1 MPDDLYIRW
10 KKENPDNDVGARA
23 IQDCGNKPV
32 WNNASIYMT
41 ERTANPPPIGYQ
53 ESIEPVV
60 GDTVKIWVQA
70 WSRGRNF
77 DPMAG
82 ARVKVQIWVWHSIA
96 GAAADVSQA
105 VFTASPS
112 TTKIVGASGTSLG
125 TPGVAAVDWDTGMA
139 RIDPTWVDPQTNKVH
154 FCIMANAYWD
164 GPAPPDGAEMT
175 SGWPDICNN
184 RRHGQKNINVK
195 AKGDEAVE
203 VPIQIGN
210 HNIEGEAEVY
220 RVEVIERIGAGLL
233 TQGLKTA
240 LLAQD
245 FVDLVGGRRVKPR
258 TIKATESDVEEGVV
272 PDLVV
277 PLESMTQARVRG
289 GGRLVLAEARRVQ
302 LRVPRTPTDEVELEG
317 RGGTGRRIAV
327 EMPRRGVTK
336 VVLRLGADRPD
347 SPGTTRIFDVVQRD
361 RNRRVVGGF
370 RAVTVQLP
378 R

>member
-1 MPDDLYIRW
+1 MADDLYIRW
-10 KKENPDNDVGARA
+10 KKENPDNDVGARP
-23 IQDCGNKPV
+23 IPDCGNKPV

-41 ERTANPPPIGYQ
+41 EATANPPPIGYQ
-53 ESIEPVV
+53 DAIEPVV
-60 GDTVKIWVQA
+60 GDTVKIWVQV

-77 DPMAG
+77 DPLPG
-82 ARVKVQIWVWHSIA
+82 ARVRAQIWVWHSIA
-96 GAAADVSQA
+96 GAPADVSQA

-125 TPGVAAVDWDTGMA
+125 TPGVAVVDWLTT
-139 RIDPTWVDPQTNKVH
+139 INDPSWVDPQTNKVH
-154 FCIMANAYWD
+154 YCLMANAYWD
-164 GPAPPDGAEMT
+164 GPAPADGAEMT
-175 SGWPDICNN
+175 SGWPDICNI

-195 AKGDEAVE
+195 PKGDEDVE

-210 HNIEGEAEVY
+210 HNIEGQPEAY

-233 TQGLKTA
+233 APGLKTA

-258 TIKATESDVEEGVV
+258 TIRATESDVEEGIV

-289 GGRLVLAEARRVQ
+289 GGRLVLAEGQRAQ
-302 LRVPRTPTDEVELEG
+302 LRVPRTPTEEVELEG
-317 RGGTGRRIAV
+317 RAGTGRRITV

-336 VVLRLGADRPD
+336 VVLRLGSERRDN
-347 SPGTTRIFDVVQRD
+347 PGTTRIFDVVQRD
-361 RNRRVVGGF
+361 RNRRVVGSF
-370 RAVTVQLP
+370 RVVTVQLP